1 MNMPVVGTF
10 EWRGGSFASMDF
22 WVDAEDQLR
31 SQFTRADGTVA
42 VVDPDEWDDC
52 GDAASFGSYNSIL
65 TSPLIP
71 LMGNPINIS
80 FDSHYR
86 QEAPQQVYLT
96 VTNVLG
102 ETIETLLHYSNST
115 GSDNAGGDV
124 LNQRL
129 SFIVETDESEIY
141 FNWEMADAGNNW
153 YWAIDNVKIQSQ
165 TPPIGDLNYDGN
177 LNIFDLL
184 TLAEIIVGVISPD
197 TVLNHVSDINQDGEK
212 FSREIKEVDKNFLE
226 GDVLVKVDYSDLNFK
241 DALILNNGGKLVKEF
256 PRIPGIDFSGKVVE
270 SNADNFKEG
279 DEVVITGCRVGEIS
293 HGGYSQFAKVKKDFL
308 VKLPKGISTKE
319 AMILGTA
326 GFTSLM
332 CAFAIKAREEILLG
346 EKVKDVLVTGAT
358 GGVGSIAIM
367 VLSKLGYNVTAVTGK
382 MDKSDSLKK
391 LGASSIIDRKEFE
404 GEPKLLG
411 KGVWDGVVDTVGGN
425 ILAHAISQTKHSG
438 IVAACGNAGGIK
450 LSTSVMPFILRGVK
464 LWGIDSVAVSLKRR
478 EFVWSQVPNLIDFN
492 LLNETIKVVS
502 MKELLDIF
510 PQMLKGQTSGRIVVD
525 VNK

>member
-1 MNMPVVGTF
+1 M
-10 EWRGGSFASMDF
+10 
-22 WVDAEDQLR
+22 
-31 SQFTRADGTVA
+31 
-42 VVDPDEWDDC
+42 
-52 GDAASFGSYNSIL
+52 
-65 TSPLIP
+65 
-71 LMGNPINIS
+71 
-80 FDSHYR
+80 
-86 QEAPQQVYLT
+86 
-96 VTNVLG
+96 
-102 ETIETLLHYSNST
+102 
-115 GSDNAGGDV
+115 SDK
-124 LNQRL
+124 
-129 SFIVETDESEIY
+129 FK
-141 FNWEMADAGNNW
+141 
-153 YWAIDNVKIQSQ
+153 AII
-165 TPPIGDLNYDGN
+165 
-177 LNIFDLL
+177 
-184 TLAEIIVGVISPD
+184 
-197 TVLNHVSDINQDGEK
+197 INQDGEK

-411 KGVWDGVVDTVGGN
+411 KGIWDGVVDTVGGN

-492 LLNETIKVVS
+492 LLNETIKIVS